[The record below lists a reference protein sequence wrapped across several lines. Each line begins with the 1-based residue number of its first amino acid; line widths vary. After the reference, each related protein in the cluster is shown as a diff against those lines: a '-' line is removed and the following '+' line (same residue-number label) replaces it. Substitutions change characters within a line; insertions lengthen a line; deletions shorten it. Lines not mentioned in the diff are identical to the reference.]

1 MDLDASINCCT
12 VLLAKL
18 QDLVDSLRQKQNKAL
33 DFQSKLK
40 LVFGKK
46 SVDDI
51 QKLLEHQ
58 TNALSLVL
66 AACNCQTGAE
76 QKALLVRSS
85 SRRVFRQMN
94 SDSASLMVHRDT
106 TSIATQITDHLSKV
120 SVAFSFDR
128 EVFTSNVYERF
139 FRGLTRRVLRYP
151 QTRDTPVVEQPREPS
166 GDDGWP
172 LFQEKLLLFGSDY
185 AGTDD
190 ILHELVGLVGNQ
202 TINIGLTLQRTAI
215 YKFVIMSTQ
224 AIIAALNRDATG
236 PQLDSN
242 RAHCDLLLRYIDDL
256 SATKP
261 LDERIGEAIRSLWQD
276 PSMERVRQSP
286 REFAIPESALELFDD
301 IDRIASP
308 NYEPTSRD
316 LKIVRDR
323 TPSVIELQATYIK
336 YRNSWTVAKPAVKLV
351 NLQLLDVTLRFGSN
365 VAYDFKAITTI
376 FLLINIAGYNEFLE
390 YDRLRSS
397 LLHCTYK
404 SEAMLRSSW
413 FPQDTRVVILFRE
426 PEEFASKLTTHP
438 FADYFP
444 GYTEDNERDASLTF
458 LFLHFKQLRPNHFLS
473 GVIMWGIQSCPR
485 DSIIEKLLFI
495 SEMLQNVPLNAVS
508 RMLERREMNVDPEQ
522 KFQNIVS

>member
-46 SVDDI
+46 SIDDI

-58 TNALSLVL
+58 TNALSLLL

-106 TSIATQITDHLSKV
+106 TSMATQITDHLSKL

-151 QTRDTPVVEQPREPS
+151 QSHDTPVVEQPRKPG

-185 AGTDD
+185 GGTDN
-190 ILHELVGLVGNQ
+190 ILHTIVGLAGNR
-202 TINIGLTLQRTAI
+202 INVGLTLQRVAI
-215 YKFVIMSTQ
+215 YKFVILSTQ
-224 AIIAALNRDATG
+224 AIIAALNCDAIG
-236 PQLDSN
+236 PQLDNN
-242 RAHCDLLLRYIDDL
+242 RANCDLLLRYIADL

-261 LDERIGEAIRSLWQD
+261 LDVRVGEAIRSLWQD
-276 PSMERVRQSP
+276 PCMERVRQSP
-286 REFAIPESALELFDD
+286 REFGIPESAIELFDD

-308 NYEPTSRD
+308 
-316 LKIVRDR
+316 
-323 TPSVIELQATYIK
+323 
-336 YRNSWTVAKPAVKLV
+336 KLRA
-351 NLQLLDVTLRFGSN
+351 NKQRFADSARQDTCNVTLHFGSN

-376 FLLINIAGYNEFLE
+376 FLLVNIAGYNEYLE
-390 YDRLRSS
+390 HDPLRSS

-404 SEAMLRSSW
+404 YEAMLRSSW
-413 FPQDTRVVILFRE
+413 FPQDTRAVVLFSE
-426 PEEFASKLTTHP
+426 PEEFACKLTTHP
-438 FADYFP
+438 FAHYFP
-444 GYTEDNERDASLTF
+444 GYTDDNDKDTIPFF
-458 LFLHFKQLRPNHFLS
+458 LFLHFKQLRPKLFLS
-473 GVIMWGIQSCPR
+473 GVVVRGIESYPR
-485 DSIIEKLLFI
+485 DFIIEKLLFI
-495 SEMLQNVPLNAVS
+495 SEMSQNEAAKRCQQNVG
-508 RMLERREMNVDPEQ
+508 EKQ
-522 KFQNIVS
+522 KEC